1 MELSRKLQARQRDK
15 EIITREDMIVWKT
28 PFSPQLK
35 QIRLREAYM
44 GLLKEMR
51 AHLGHEFL
59 TGTRMAVAH
68 PVERNVFLE
77 TYKMNYVKE
86 DSVQPRLRTKV

>member
-1 MELSRKLQARQRDK
+1 
-15 EIITREDMIVWKT
+15 MIVWKT

-44 GLLKEMR
+44 RLLKELR
-51 AHLGHEFL
+51 AHLGNEFL

-77 TYKMNYVKE
+77 TYNMNYVKE
-86 DSVQPRLRTKV
+86 DSLQPRLRTKE

>member
-1 MELSRKLQARQRDK
+1 
-15 EIITREDMIVWKT
+15 
-28 PFSPQLK
+28 
-35 QIRLREAYM
+35 M
-44 GLLKEMR
+44 GLLKELR

-59 TGTRMAVAH
+59 TGTRMANVAH

-77 TYKMNYVKE
+77 TYSMNYVKE

>member
-1 MELSRKLQARQRDK
+1 
-15 EIITREDMIVWKT
+15 MIVWKT

-35 QIRLREAYM
+35 QIRLKEAYM
-44 GLLKEMR
+44 RLLKELR
-51 AHLGHEFL
+51 AHLGEGFL
-59 TGTRMAVAH
+59 TETRMTVAH

-86 DSVQPRLRTKV
+86 DSVQPRLRNEGMRMRDSFFK

>member
-1 MELSRKLQARQRDK
+1 MA
-15 EIITREDMIVWKT
+15 
-28 PFSPQLK
+28 
-35 QIRLREAYM
+35 
-44 GLLKEMR
+44 
-51 AHLGHEFL
+51 